1 MIREMDLHTMK
12 NDRRRHVTK
21 FDQALILAGVFAMAS
36 ITILTVVGSNLD
48 WFTPRQA
55 VRALALG
62 GILGGGLFLSV
73 SWMTLMRMRSI
84 AEDEDRTVPMT
95 RYLRVGVA
103 SLGYA
108 VVLFLVVNDF
118 I

>member
-1 MIREMDLHTMK
+1 MIREMNSPIMK

-21 FDQALILAGVFAMAS
+21 FDQALSLAGVFAMAS
-36 ITILTVVGSNLD
+36 IAILGVVGSGLD
-48 WFTPRQA
+48 WFTPPQA
-55 VRALALG
+55 VRVMALG
-62 GILGGGLFLSV
+62 GILGGGLILAV

-108 VVLFLVVNDF
+108 VVLILVVNDF